1 MPLHA
6 DEDVPATGPSL
17 DYAKPQG
24 PSRRQ
29 FSLLLLL
36 VFINTVMF
44 AAFFCLPAISPIVKQ
59 TWADY
64 QKRRTEQQK
73 QQQRLAMLQ
82 QVKTYVAPTN
92 QVVYEE
98 DPAEI
103 QKLYAESSDW
113 TAGRVVTSTAP
124 NYPSGPVAPILRAA
138 PPPLAQLQ
146 ATAHDMIGGVFAH
159 YGVAFVHARKDPT
172 GREYL
177 VCVTTSPQVNALF
190 VRREESAETYRYVFD
205 LKRNFDFAAMAVPA
219 SGAPRTHIQM
229 HLDVPGDSDGR
240 VTYTVRSDKARSG
253 STLSG
258 GEPQTLHRSF
268 LRIHAGQPDPADPS
282 HFTIPYVLN
291 GKPGVIDG
299 YLRAN
304 GRVMLEPREGQFLRW
319 SSANSYR
326 WELPATPTTRPA
338 S

>member
-1 MPLHA
+1 MPTDV
-6 DEDVPATGPSL
+6 DEAPIPATAPI

-24 PSRRQ
+24 PTRRQ

-64 QKRRTEQQK
+64 QKRRAEQQK

-82 QVKTYVAPTN
+82 QVKTYVAPAN
-92 QVVYEE
+92 QVIYEE

-103 QKLYAESSDW
+103 QKHYAESSDW
-113 TAGRVVTSTAP
+113 MAGRVQTATSP
-124 NYPSGPVAPILRAA
+124 DYPSGPVAPILRAA

-146 ATAHDMIGGVFAH
+146 ATAHDMIGGVFAR
-159 YGVAFVHARKDPT
+159 YGVVFVHARKDPT

-177 VCVTTSPQVNALF
+177 VCVTTSPQINVLF

-205 LKRNFDFAAMAVPA
+205 LKRNLDFAAMAVPA
-219 SGAPRTHIQM
+219 SGPPRTHIQM

-258 GEPQTLHRSF
+258 GEPQTLHRSH
-268 LRIHAGQPDPADPS
+268 LRVLAGQPDPADAS

-304 GRVMLEPREGQFLRW
+304 GRVMLEPRDGQFLRW
-319 SSANSYR
+319 SNANSYD
-326 WELPATPTTRPA
+326 WELSQTPTTRPVP
-338 S
+338 